1 MSRKVAALVLAAGG
15 SSRLGQPKQL
25 VEYHGERLIDRA
37 IRIAREAGASPIFV
51 VLGAEYESILK
62 VLTPFDST
70 IRILIN
76 KGWKRGMASSIAL
89 GASAA
94 ERVGA
99 DDLLILT
106 CDQVSVTREHLKKLM
121 ESSRREH
128 VVASY
133 YWERRGIPALF
144 PDFAFHALQE
154 LTGDTGARD
163 LLQDDAV
170 FTVPLPGGEFDV
182 DTPGDLERLRAM
194 EHDAG
199 HKRDTTSPEPEG
211 NPSATAGTSGF

>member
-1 MSRKVAALVLAAGG
+1 MSRNVAALVLAAGA

-37 IRIAREAGASPIFV
+37 VRVAQEAGASPIFI
-51 VLGAEYESILK
+51 VLGADYERILEE
-62 VLTPFDST
+62 LTPTESGT
-70 IRILIN
+70 RILVN

-89 GASAA
+89 GAAAA
-94 ERVGA
+94 ERSGA
-99 DDLLILT
+99 ENLLVLT
-106 CDQVSVTREHLKKLM
+106 CDQVAVTPEHLLRLIEASK
-121 ESSRREH
+121 REH

-144 PDFAFHALQE
+144 PDFAFHALQD
-154 LTGDTGARD
+154 LTGDLGARE

-182 DTPGDLERLRAM
+182 DTPDDLMRLRAM
-194 EHDAG
+194 EDDLAHDQHCFNEEA
-199 HKRDTTSPEPEG
+199 DSE
-211 NPSATAGTSGF
+211 SAA

>member
-1 MSRKVAALVLAAGG
+1 VSRKVAALVLAAGA

-25 VEYHGERLIDRA
+25 VEYHGERLIHRA

-51 VLGAEYESILK
+51 VLGAEYERILE
-62 VLTPFDST
+62 VLTPSDGT
-70 IRILIN
+70 TRILVN
-76 KGWKRGMASSIAL
+76 KGWKRGMASSISL
-89 GASAA
+89 GAAAA
-94 ERVGA
+94 ERAGA
-99 DDLLILT
+99 DDLLVLT
-106 CDQVSVTREHLKKLM
+106 CDQVTVTREHLTKLM

-154 LTGDTGARD
+154 LSGDTGARD

-170 FTVPLPGGEFDV
+170 FTVPLSGGEFDV
-182 DTPGDLERLRAM
+182 DTPEDLERLRAM
-194 EHDAG
+194 EHDALHRHG
-199 HKRDTTSPEPEG
+199 IVSRDEKGDLSPTV
-211 NPSATAGTSGF
+211 AAV

>member
-1 MSRKVAALVLAAGG
+1 MNRRVAALVLAAGA

-25 VEYHGERLIDRA
+25 VRYHGERLIDRA
-37 IRIAREAGASPIFV
+37 IRIAQEAGASPIFV
-51 VLGAEYESILK
+51 VLGAEYEQILE
-62 VLTPFDST
+62 VLTPSDNGT
-70 IRILIN
+70 RILVN

-89 GASAA
+89 GAAAA

-99 DDLLILT
+99 EDLLVLT
-106 CDQVSVTREHLKKLM
+106 CDQVTVTPEHLMRLM

-144 PDFAFHALQE
+144 PDFAFHALQD
-154 LTGDTGARD
+154 LSGDLGARE

-182 DTPGDLERLRAM
+182 DTPEDLVRLRAM
-194 EHDAG
+194 EHDVV
-199 HKRDTTSPEPEG
+199 RD
-211 NPSATAGTSGF
+211 SGALQDDTQEESVA